1 MKDKLQKILLQP
13 KWIVL
18 IFVCVM
24 YCIPQITKLGFIEGT
39 AYENNEI
46 PFEKGDMLFLYT
58 DGVTEARDKEKNL
71 YGEERLKACIEGNH
85 KLKAADLLKTV
96 REDVDKFANGA
107 EQFDDITMVAFKMG
121 N

>member
-58 DGVTEARDKEKNL
+58 DGLSEAKNTEKKSMGRSRVFQLVQTYSGDTARQLVEHMNAEAHQ
-71 YGEERLKACIEGNH
+71 YAGE
-85 KLKAADLLKTV
+85 
-96 REDVDKFANGA
+96 A
-107 EQFDDITMVAFKMG
+107 EQSDDITMLVLKRK
-121 N
+121 